1 MGAADIVHLI
11 MSKPGVMC
19 YPDGDRVL
27 FNVTNLT
34 PLTNNSVTGCC
45 NRGRV
50 VPRPSYIEFL
60 LSLENQEM
68 ACNVLD
74 VQVRLETP
82 GWLATFWVCR

>member
-11 MSKPGVMC
+11 LSKPGVMC
-19 YPDGDRVL
+19 YPDDDYVI
-27 FNVTNLT
+27 FNVTNMT

-45 NRGRV
+45 SQGSV

-68 ACNVLD
+68 ACSVLD
-74 VQVRLETP
+74 VQVM
-82 GWLATFWVCR
+82 FSFFFFFDS